1 MDWFQIT
8 QCFSAEQGTFLSI
21 PTGLVCKVD
30 GTADEAYPLLTLDE
44 LLEQLKEPAFKKEFM
59 LVRAGVEAANLIA
72 LRKEECSTESMI
84 GLRMVRRVA
93 FIHSAEFAR
102 IGAGEL
108 GTPHCTAPVLQLPSY
123 CGTPG
128 QLVEG
133 TICELSEVPDGCFH
147 EEVEAF
153 MSTGRKHRVELLGP
167 ERTFRKGQVAERFQQ
182 SAIAM
187 ISKRPQSLKG
197 APGTAPRIAKYI
209 KEYQDWCRE
218 QELQNKQTEQN
229 QGVTAPLIIS
239 SHSFAEDDD
248 GLAAGMGVLR
258 GKNAKR
264 GVPVA
269 TPARAAAAADSRGA
283 GQGFTTPLPKQ
294 QRRSLRGTAAADA
307 AFRALSGSVG
317 SGGQPATPSASAAEA
332 SPSPRSYNPAPATP
346 AFVAGR
352 LTSAASVVDVS
363 SSARGSLTGP
373 AKKGEESID
382 VQRVLQGAKLGR
394 EMKTVILYI
403 LLYFALGAI
412 P

>member
-1 MDWFQIT
+1 
-8 QCFSAEQGTFLSI
+8 
-21 PTGLVCKVD
+21 
-30 GTADEAYPLLTLDE
+30 
-44 LLEQLKEPAFKKEFM
+44 
-59 LVRAGVEAANLIA
+59 
-72 LRKEECSTESMI
+72 
-84 GLRMVRRVA
+84 
-93 FIHSAEFAR
+93 
-102 IGAGEL
+102 
-108 GTPHCTAPVLQLPSY
+108 
-123 CGTPG
+123 
-128 QLVEG
+128 
-133 TICELSEVPDGCFH
+133 
-147 EEVEAF
+147 

-167 ERTFRKGQVAERFQQ
+167 ERKFRKGQLAERFQQ
-182 SAIAM
+182 SATAM
-187 ISKRPQSLKG
+187 ISKRPASLKG

-209 KEYQDWCRE
+209 KEYQDWCRD

-229 QGVTAPLIIS
+229 QGVTAPLITT

-264 GVPVA
+264 TGVPVA

-283 GQGFTTPLPKQ
+283 GQGPLLTTPLPKQ
-294 QRRSLRGTAAADA
+294 QRRSLRGTAAADV
-307 AFRALSGSVG
+307 AFRALSGSAVG
-317 SGGQPATPSASAAEA
+317 SDSGAATPAASAAEA
-332 SPSPRSYNPAPATP
+332 SPSLRSYKYLPARATP

-363 SSARGSLTGP
+363 SSARGTLTGP